1 MSASSDEHNL
11 TTDTPEQA
19 LETPLLAPSSS
30 TSRQEELRYR
40 RPNRILDRDATFAQ
54 SKGRWG
60 VERLGRDQRY
70 RSNNEND
77 RSSAFIATLSRIWNE
92 WIKGDWFHRLV
103 YTRTCVLMFI
113 LFVAYTLIVVFFA
126 IVYLSVSRLGQQTSI
141 DPNDGSEHIIAFCDM
156 DINDHME
163 ALYFSLSTMTTIGY
177 GVSDYYFGGCWTP
190 LLLVLWQVCTAITF
204 DAVAVGLLFQKIS
217 TGQRR
222 GKTIIFSDKAIVR
235 RVQGKLYL
243 MFRIAEF
250 RKYHLIDAS
259 VRVYCIRH
267 ERLQVGTDKESG
279 APVVESTHFVTRQ
292 MKLIHPDD
300 SLDSR
305 VLMSIPQVLVHGLYG
320 SSPLYPS
327 EEGGWFDRSG
337 RIHKRPASAIEI
349 DNQVTLD
356 AKSVLSESYAA
367 ETMYLQ
373 EFLEDRDAE
382 IVVLVEGI
390 DEGSGAQ
397 IQAKHSYTPS
407 DLAWGHL
414 FTECMAPF
422 HHDQNGD
429 AQGSSSSRQPTC
441 TIDFAKFHDTRPA
454 PEDSEASPYVCIP

>member
-235 RVQGKLYL
+235 RVQGKL
-243 MFRIAEF
+243 
-250 RKYHLIDAS
+250 
-259 VRVYCIRH
+259 
-267 ERLQVGTDKESG
+267 
-279 APVVESTHFVTRQ
+279 
-292 MKLIHPDD
+292 
-300 SLDSR
+300 
-305 VLMSIPQVLVHGLYG
+305 
-320 SSPLYPS
+320 
-327 EEGGWFDRSG
+327 
-337 RIHKRPASAIEI
+337 
-349 DNQVTLD
+349 
-356 AKSVLSESYAA
+356 
-367 ETMYLQ
+367 
-373 EFLEDRDAE
+373 
-382 IVVLVEGI
+382 
-390 DEGSGAQ
+390 
-397 IQAKHSYTPS
+397 
-407 DLAWGHL
+407 
-414 FTECMAPF
+414 
-422 HHDQNGD
+422 
-429 AQGSSSSRQPTC
+429 
-441 TIDFAKFHDTRPA
+441 
-454 PEDSEASPYVCIP
+454 